1 VKIFNAFFCKM
12 PRKLSG
18 HKTSVVI
25 PFDTYEDLG
34 KIADKE
40 SRSISQMAS
49 ILISEAIDA
58 RKNAK

>member
-1 VKIFNAFFCKM
+1 MKIFNALFFAM
-12 PRKLSG
+12 PRKLVG

-25 PFDTYEDLG
+25 PFDTYGDLT

-49 ILISEAIDA
+49 ILILEAIDA

>member
-1 VKIFNAFFCKM
+1 M
-12 PRKLSG
+12 PRKLVG

-25 PFDTYEDLG
+25 PFDTYGDLT

-49 ILISEAIDA
+49 ILILEAIDA